1 MVHKGTNAPSSIHRI
16 LRRFIVKRY
25 SLPVIVALTA
35 AAAVLLTAWGPGEGK
50 AETPNQVVVAGDGS
64 NFSNF

>member
-1 MVHKGTNAPSSIHRI
+1 
-16 LRRFIVKRY
+16 
-25 SLPVIVALTA
+25 LPVIVALTA